1 MTATTTT
8 AAETPDNN
16 KKQIEVVIEK
26 SKKVDTNNAFAFAIT
41 AAADNNE
48 DDDVEDIAS
57 LSVGGIFRG
66 TFIYSCL
73 VFVKKQLRFDAS
85 IFFLPTSS
93 NLNILILLSF
103 DTLNVQIK

>member
-1 MTATTTT
+1 MTATTTTT

-26 SKKVDTNNAFAFAIT
+26 SKKVDTNNAFA
-41 AAADNNE
+41 ADNNE

-66 TFIYSCL
+66 TFIYYYL
-73 VFVKKQLRFDAS
+73 IFVKKQLAEVDAS
-85 IFFLPTSS
+85 IFFFA
-93 NLNILILLSF
+93 NIFKLKYINSPF
-103 DTLNVQIK
+103 F

>member
-1 MTATTTT
+1 MTATTTTT

-26 SKKVDTNNAFAFAIT
+26 SKKVDTNNAFAAIT

-66 TFIYSCL
+66 TFIYFYL
-73 VFVKKQLRFDAS
+73 IFVKKQLRLFDAS
-85 IFFLPTSS
+85 IYFFA
-93 NLNILILLSF
+93 NIFKLKYINSPF
-103 DTLNVQIK
+103 F

>member
-1 MTATTTT
+1 MTATTTTT

-66 TFIYSCL
+66 TFIYSYL
-73 VFVKKQLRFDAS
+73 IFVKKQLAEVDAS
-85 IFFLPTSS
+85 IYFFA
-93 NLNILILLSF
+93 NIFKLKYINSPF
-103 DTLNVQIK
+103 F